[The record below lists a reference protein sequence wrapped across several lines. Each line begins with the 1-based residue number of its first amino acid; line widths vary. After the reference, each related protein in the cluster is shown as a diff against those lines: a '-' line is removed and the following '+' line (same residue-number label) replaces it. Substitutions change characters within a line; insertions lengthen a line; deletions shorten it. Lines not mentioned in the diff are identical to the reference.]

1 MDLIVS
7 DKDTFGDIEFERYK
21 IDKYYKGRH
30 LNFDFYF
37 KVRNTNI
44 SYDYSDHTKAILF
57 YHDVYDAGSSG
68 RIVPDDYVLYS
79 CGITGPVSTIEEWAQ
94 KLNISKE
101 MAEQLLEKLYSNCY
115 KHIYDWYKADG
126 EGDDY
131 VDIEDY
137 EIVLEDEETDG
148 DAETGDDYAWYI
160 YRVYGKD
167 NISRKIEIIYSIT
180 EYRTGYTFECDYYH
194 VDTEFYIDD
203 EKVDEYTFVK
213 SLNVNYEK
221 FRDLVRELESENE
234 GHDSYYDEP

>member
-1 MDLIVS
+1 MNLIIE

-21 IDKYYKGRH
+21 IDKYYKGRR

-44 SYDYSDHTKAILF
+44 HYDYGDYIEAILF
-57 YHDVYDAGSSG
+57 YHDVYDAGSSV

-79 CGITGPVSTIEEWAQ
+79 CGINGPVSTIEEWAQ

-101 MAEQLLEKLYSNCY
+101 MAEQLLEKLYFNCY
-115 KHIYDWYKADG
+115 KHIYAWYNAD
-126 EGDDY
+126 DDIEY
-131 VDIEDY
+131 DDIEDY
-137 EIVLEDEETDG
+137 EVVLEDKEEEEG
-148 DAETGDDYAWYI
+148 NAWYI

-180 EYRTGYTFECDYYH
+180 EHSTRYTLEWDYYH

-203 EKVDEYTFVK
+203 KKVNEYTFVK
-213 SLNVNYEK
+213 SLNVNYEE
-221 FRDLVRELESENE
+221 FEDLVRELENENE
-234 GHDSYYDEP
+234 GHDSYYHEP